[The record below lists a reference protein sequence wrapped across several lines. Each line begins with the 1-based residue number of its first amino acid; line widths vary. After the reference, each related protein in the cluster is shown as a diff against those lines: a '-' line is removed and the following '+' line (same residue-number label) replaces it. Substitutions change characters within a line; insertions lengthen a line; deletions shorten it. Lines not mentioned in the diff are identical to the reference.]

1 MAQYRVLVKSFINE
15 AIREEGDIVE
25 YKGKPGSNLELIEE
39 EEAQAKPTKKWK
51 KGEQAEPVES
61 ADAE

>member
-25 YKGKPGSNLELIEE
+25 YAGKPGSNLELVEE
-39 EEAQAKPTKKWK
+39 EEAQPKATKKWK
-51 KGEQAEPVES
+51 KADAAEPTES